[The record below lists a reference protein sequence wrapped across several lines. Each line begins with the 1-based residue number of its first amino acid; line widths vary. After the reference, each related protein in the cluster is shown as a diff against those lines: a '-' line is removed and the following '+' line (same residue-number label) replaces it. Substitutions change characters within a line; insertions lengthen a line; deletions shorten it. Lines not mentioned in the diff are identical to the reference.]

1 MLSRAEQE
9 SFISG
14 VPVSANGFRLSHLFF
29 TDDSLLFCRANF
41 QEWGN
46 MMKLLQNYEQ
56 ASGKKL
62 NSTKIAIYFSK
73 NTGIEFQGSWSLQF
87 CSFGQAG
94 MHLLQFPE
102 SLMAIVLKEKYFRGC
117 SFLQTRMGYNSSY
130 AWHSIVNARAVLERG
145 LFWRVGNGD
154 SIRIWGD
161 KWVALPTLF

>member
-1 MLSRAEQE
+1 
-9 SFISG
+9 
-14 VPVSANGFRLSHLFF
+14 
-29 TDDSLLFCRANF
+29 
-41 QEWGN
+41 
-46 MMKLLQNYEQ
+46 
-56 ASGKKL
+56 
-62 NSTKIAIYFSK
+62 
-73 NTGIEFQGSWSLQF
+73 
-87 CSFGQAG
+87 

-117 SFLQTRMGYNSSY
+117 SFLQTRMGYNPSY